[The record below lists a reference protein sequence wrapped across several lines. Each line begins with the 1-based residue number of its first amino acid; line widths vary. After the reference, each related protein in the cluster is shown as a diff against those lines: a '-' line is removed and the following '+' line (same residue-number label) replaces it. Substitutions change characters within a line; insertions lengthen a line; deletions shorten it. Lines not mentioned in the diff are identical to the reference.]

1 MEELRSTIRH
11 QYPKHWCCAKRLRM
25 EFDGKLLGGMDAKMD
40 VPRYPRPQNEDGED
54 EEGSSSSDEEEE
66 QVVQTYT
73 LVELTTNCPDGVKP
87 FEKEKHL
94 ALEEFERLFGVDQAR
109 FYEYPK
115 WKQHNMK
122 RDVGLH

>member
-1 MEELRSTIRH
+1 MRVREDNAEETTGAH
-11 QYPKHWCCAKRLRM
+11 EQ
-25 EFDGKLLGGMDAKMD
+25 GKSQIMNGTEEYSVQEEG
-40 VPRYPRPQNEDGED
+40 EDGED

-94 ALEEFERLFGVDQAR
+94 ALDEFERLFGVDQAR